1 MGGPPP
7 VSPRSI
13 GSPRTKYPTHMW
25 ELHPF
30 DTKNDPHSKPMELGM
45 IKSKSFKDLKKP
57 SHGSVERPVAG
68 SKGGAGKKS
77 HGSPRASP
85 HSPNEGKLV
94 HNLSICSLS
103 NWYKD
108 HPPKP
113 VERKKMASTLK
124 K

>member
-1 MGGPPP
+1 
-7 VSPRSI
+7 VSPRSL
-13 GSPRTKYPTHMW
+13 GSPRQKYPTHMW

-30 DTKNDPHSKPMELGM
+30 DAKADPHSKPLEVGVM
-45 IKSKSFKDLKKP
+45 KSRSFRDLKKP
-57 SHGSVERPVAG
+57 SHGGVERPVAG
-68 SKGGAGKKS
+68 SKGGASKKQG
-77 HGSPRASP
+77 HGSPKAGP
-85 HSPNEGKLV
+85 HSPNEAKLV

-108 HPPKP
+108 HPAKP